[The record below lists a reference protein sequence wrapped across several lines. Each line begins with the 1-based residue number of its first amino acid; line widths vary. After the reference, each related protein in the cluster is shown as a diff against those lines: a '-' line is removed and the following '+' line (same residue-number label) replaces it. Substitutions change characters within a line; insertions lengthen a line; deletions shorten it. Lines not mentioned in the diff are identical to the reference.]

1 LLPPPAPAA
10 LPRRMIMPEA
20 SFPTA
25 RPRRLRRTASL
36 RELVRETRLEASDLV
51 YPLFIDDRGAAR
63 QPIPSMPGIDRLSIE
78 AAVDEAGAA
87 FEEGIRA
94 VLLFG
99 LPASKDAR
107 GSRADRADG
116 VIQRSLRAL
125 RGALPDLVL
134 ITDVCLCEYTDH
146 GHCGILDGDHVAND
160 PTLERL
166 ASQAVSH
173 GAAGADIVAPSDMM
187 DGRVGAIRASLDEAH
202 LEDVAILSYAV
213 KYASA
218 FYGPF
223 REAADSAP
231 AFGDRRGYQMDVR
244 NADEAIRE
252 VRFDIAE
259 GADLVMVKPALPNL
273 DVLRRVKDEFRMP
286 TAAYQVSGEYAMI
299 EAAGANGW
307 LDAEAASLEAVRA
320 IRRAGAD
327 LVVTYAARRLAR
339 VL

>member
-1 LLPPPAPAA
+1 
-10 LPRRMIMPEA
+10 MPEA
-20 SFPTA
+20 SFPAA
-25 RPRRLRRTASL
+25 RPRRLRRTAAL
-36 RELVRETRLEASDLV
+36 RELVRETRTEASDLI
-51 YPLFIDDRGAAR
+51 YPMFVDDRGPAR
-63 QPIPSMPGIDRLSIE
+63 QPIPSMPGIDRVSIE
-78 AAVDEAGAA
+78 AAVEEAGAA
-87 FEEGIRA
+87 FDEGIRA

-107 GSRADRADG
+107 GSCADEPDG

-125 RGALPDLVL
+125 RRALPDLVL

-146 GHCGILDGDHVAND
+146 GHCGILDGDRVAND

-166 ASQAVSH
+166 AAQAVSH

-187 DGRVGAIRASLDEAH
+187 DGRVGVIRAALDEAR

-223 REAADSAP
+223 RDAADSAP

-273 DVLRRVKDEFRMP
+273 DILRRVKDEFRMP

-299 EAAGANGW
+299 EAAGARGW

-339 VL
+339 AL

>member
-1 LLPPPAPAA
+1 
-10 LPRRMIMPEA
+10 MSEA
-20 SFPTA
+20 SFPTS

-36 RELVRETRLEASDLV
+36 RELVRETRVEASDLI
-51 YPLFIDDRGAAR
+51 YPMFIDDRRPAR
-63 QPIPSMPGIDRLSIE
+63 QPIASMPGIDRLSVE
-78 AAVDEAGAA
+78 AAVDEARAA
-87 FEEGIRA
+87 FDEGIRA

-99 LPASKDAR
+99 LPASKDDR
-107 GSRADRADG
+107 GSRADRPDG

-146 GHCGILDGDHVAND
+146 GHCGILDGDRVAND
-160 PTLERL
+160 ITLERL
-166 ASQAVSH
+166 AAQAVSH

-187 DGRVGAIRASLDEAH
+187 DGRVGVIRTALDEAR
-202 LEDVAILSYAV
+202 LEDVAILSYAA

-223 REAADSAP
+223 RDAADSAP

-252 VRFDIAE
+252 VRLDIAE
-259 GADLVMVKPALPNL
+259 GADLVMVKPALPSL
-273 DVLRRVKDEFRMP
+273 DILRRVKDEFRMP

-299 EAAGANGW
+299 EAAGAQGW
-307 LDAEAASLEAVRA
+307 LDAEAASLEAVRT

-339 VL
+339 AL

>member
-1 LLPPPAPAA
+1 
-10 LPRRMIMPEA
+10 MPEA
-20 SFPTA
+20 SFPA
-25 RPRRLRRTASL
+25 SRPRRLRRTAAL
-36 RELVRETRLEASDLV
+36 RELVRETRIAASDLV
-51 YPLFIDDRGAAR
+51 YPMFIDDRGPPR
-63 QPIPSMPGIDRLSIE
+63 QPIPSMPGIDRVNVE
-78 AAVDEAGAA
+78 TAVEEAGAA
-87 FEEGIRA
+87 FDEGIRA

-107 GSRADRADG
+107 GSRADEADG
-116 VIQRSLRAL
+116 VIQRALRAL

-146 GHCGILDGDHVAND
+146 GHCGILDGDRVAND

-166 ASQAVSH
+166 AAQAVSH

-187 DGRVGAIRASLDEAH
+187 DGRVGAIRAALDEAR
-202 LEDVAILSYAV
+202 LEDVAILSYAA

-223 REAADSAP
+223 RDAADSAP

-244 NADEAIRE
+244 NADEALRE
-252 VRFDIAE
+252 VRFDVAE

-273 DVLRRVKDEFRMP
+273 DILRRVKEEFRMP

-299 EAAGANGW
+299 EAAGARGW
-307 LDAEAASLEAVRA
+307 LDAEAASLEAVLA

>member
-1 LLPPPAPAA
+1 
-10 LPRRMIMPEA
+10 
-20 SFPTA
+20 
-25 RPRRLRRTASL
+25 
-36 RELVRETRLEASDLV
+36 
-51 YPLFIDDRGAAR
+51 
-63 QPIPSMPGIDRLSIE
+63 MPGIDRLSVE
-78 AAVDEAGAA
+78 AAVEEAGAA

-107 GSRADRADG
+107 GSRADQPDG

-146 GHCGILDGDHVAND
+146 GHCGILDGGRVAND

-166 ASQAVSH
+166 AAQAVSH

-187 DGRVGAIRASLDEAH
+187 DGRVGVIRASLDEAH
-202 LEDVAILSYAV
+202 LEDVAILSYAA

-223 REAADSAP
+223 RDAADSAP

-252 VRFDIAE
+252 VGFDIAE

-273 DVLRRVKDEFRMP
+273 DILRRVKDEFRMP

-299 EAAGANGW
+299 EAAGARGW

>member
-1 LLPPPAPAA
+1 
-10 LPRRMIMPEA
+10 MPEP
-20 SFPTA
+20 SFPTS
-25 RPRRLRRTASL
+25 RPRRLRRTAAL
-36 RELVRETRLEASDLV
+36 RELVRETRVEASDLV
-51 YPLFIDDRGAAR
+51 YPMFIDDRGPAR

-87 FEEGIRA
+87 LEEGIRA

-107 GSRADRADG
+107 GSRADRPDG

-146 GHCGILDGDHVAND
+146 GHCGILDGDRVAND

-166 ASQAVSH
+166 AAQAVSH

-187 DGRVGAIRASLDEAH
+187 DGRVGAIRASLDEAD
-202 LEDVAILSYAV
+202 LEDVAILSYAA

-273 DVLRRVKDEFRMP
+273 DILRRVKDEFRMP

-307 LDAEAASLEAVRA
+307 LDAQAASLEAVRA

-339 VL
+339 GL

>member
-1 LLPPPAPAA
+1 
-10 LPRRMIMPEA
+10 MPEA
-20 SFPTA
+20 SFPA
-25 RPRRLRRTASL
+25 SRPRRLRRTAAL
-36 RELVRETRLEASDLV
+36 RELVRETRIEASDLI
-51 YPLFIDDRGAAR
+51 YPMFIDDRVPAR
-63 QPIPSMPGIDRLSIE
+63 QPVESMPGIDRLGIT
-78 AAVDEAGAA
+78 AAVDEASEA
-87 FEEGIRA
+87 FAEGIRA

-99 LPASKDAR
+99 LPSSKDAM
-107 GSRADRADG
+107 GSRADHPEG
-116 VIQRSLRAL
+116 VIQRALRAL
-125 RGALPDLVL
+125 RAALPDLVL

-146 GHCGILDGDHVAND
+146 GHCGLLEGDRVAND

-166 ASQAVSH
+166 AAQAVSH

-187 DGRVGAIRASLDEAH
+187 DGRVAAIRAALDAAR
-202 LEDVAILSYAV
+202 LEDVAILSYAA

-223 REAADSAP
+223 RDAAESAP

-244 NADEAIRE
+244 NADEAMRE
-252 VRFDIAE
+252 VGLDVAE

-273 DVLRRVKDEFRMP
+273 DIVWRVKDRFGLP

-307 LDAEAASLEAVRA
+307 LDAEAARLEAAYA

-339 VL
+339 AL

>member
-1 LLPPPAPAA
+1 
-10 LPRRMIMPEA
+10 MPEA
-20 SFPTA
+20 SFPAA
-25 RPRRLRRTASL
+25 RPRRLRRTAAL
-36 RELVRETRLEASDLV
+36 RELVRETRLEASDLI
-51 YPLFIDDRGAAR
+51 YPMFIDDRGPAR
-63 QPIPSMPGIDRLSIE
+63 QPIPSMPGIDRVSVE
-78 AAVDEAGAA
+78 AAVEEAGAA
-87 FEEGIRA
+87 LDEGIRA

-107 GSRADRADG
+107 GSRADEPDG

-125 RGALPDLVL
+125 RRALPDLVL

-146 GHCGILDGDHVAND
+146 GHCGILDGDRVAND

-166 ASQAVSH
+166 AAQAVSH

-187 DGRVGAIRASLDEAH
+187 DGRVGVIRAALDEAC
-202 LEDVAILSYAV
+202 LEDVAILSYAA

-223 REAADSAP
+223 RDAADSAP
-231 AFGDRRGYQMDVR
+231 VFGDRRGYQMDVR

-273 DVLRRVKDEFRMP
+273 DILRRVKDEFRMP

-299 EAAGANGW
+299 EAAGARGW
-307 LDAEAASLEAVRA
+307 LDAEAASLEAIRA

-339 VL
+339 AL

>member
-1 LLPPPAPAA
+1 
-10 LPRRMIMPEA
+10 MSDV
-20 SFPTA
+20 SFPTS

-36 RELVRETRLEASDLV
+36 RELVRETRVEPSDLI
-51 YPLFIDDRGAAR
+51 YPMFIDDRGPAR
-63 QPIPSMPGIDRLSIE
+63 QPIASMPGIDRLSVE
-78 AAVDEAGAA
+78 AAVDEARAA
-87 FEEGIRA
+87 FDEGIRA

-99 LPASKDAR
+99 LPASKDDR
-107 GSRADRADG
+107 GSRADRPDG

-146 GHCGILDGDHVAND
+146 GHCGILDGDRVAND
-160 PTLERL
+160 ITLDRL
-166 ASQAVSH
+166 AAQAVSH

-187 DGRVGAIRASLDEAH
+187 DGRVGVIRTALDEAR
-202 LEDVAILSYAV
+202 LEDVAILSYAA

-223 REAADSAP
+223 RDAADSAP

-252 VRFDIAE
+252 VRLDIAE
-259 GADLVMVKPALPNL
+259 GADLVMVKPALPSL
-273 DVLRRVKDEFRMP
+273 DILRRVKDEFRMP

-299 EAAGANGW
+299 EAAGAQGW
-307 LDAEAASLEAVRA
+307 LDAEAASLEAVRT

-339 VL
+339 AL

>member
-1 LLPPPAPAA
+1 
-10 LPRRMIMPEA
+10 MPEA

-223 REAADSAP
+223 RDAADSAP

-307 LDAEAASLEAVRA
+307 LDAESASLEAVRA

>member
-1 LLPPPAPAA
+1 
-10 LPRRMIMPEA
+10 MPEA

-146 GHCGILDGDHVAND
+146 GHCGILDGDRVAND

-223 REAADSAP
+223 RDAADSAP

>member
-1 LLPPPAPAA
+1 
-10 LPRRMIMPEA
+10 MPEA
-20 SFPTA
+20 SFPAA
-25 RPRRLRRTASL
+25 RPRRLRRTVAL
-36 RELVRETRLEASDLV
+36 RELVRETRLEASDLI
-51 YPLFIDDRGAAR
+51 YPMFIDDRGPAR
-63 QPIPSMPGIDRLSIE
+63 QPIPSMPGIDRVSVE
-78 AAVDEAGAA
+78 AAVEEAGAA
-87 FEEGIRA
+87 SDEGIRA

-107 GSRADRADG
+107 GSHADEPDG

-125 RGALPDLVL
+125 RSALPDLVL

-146 GHCGILDGDHVAND
+146 GHCGILDGDRVAND

-166 ASQAVSH
+166 AAQAVSH

-187 DGRVGAIRASLDEAH
+187 DGRVGVIRAALDEAR
-202 LEDVAILSYAV
+202 LEEVAILSYAA

-223 REAADSAP
+223 RDAADSAP

-273 DVLRRVKDEFRMP
+273 DILRRVKEEFRMP

-299 EAAGANGW
+299 EAAGARGW

-339 VL
+339 SL

>member
-1 LLPPPAPAA
+1 
-10 LPRRMIMPEA
+10 MPEA
-20 SFPTA
+20 SFPVS
-25 RPRRLRRTASL
+25 RLRRLRRTAAL
-36 RELVRETRLEASDLV
+36 RELVRETRLEASDLI
-51 YPLFIDDRGAAR
+51 YPMFIHDRGPPR
-63 QPIPSMPGIDRLSIE
+63 QPIPSMPGIDRLSVE
-78 AAVDEAGAA
+78 TAVEEAGAA
-87 FEEGIRA
+87 FDEGIKA

-107 GSRADRADG
+107 GSSADEPDG

-125 RGALPDLVL
+125 RRALPDLVL
-134 ITDVCLCEYTDH
+134 ITDVCMCEYTDH
-146 GHCGILDGDHVAND
+146 GHCGLLDGDRVAND

-166 ASQAVSH
+166 ATQAVTH

-187 DGRVGAIRASLDEAH
+187 DGRVGVIRAALDEAH
-202 LEDVAILSYAV
+202 LEDVAILSYAA
-213 KYASA
+213 KYASV

-223 REAADSAP
+223 RDAADSAP

-273 DVLRRVKDEFRMP
+273 DIIRRVKDEFRMP

-307 LDAEAASLEAVRA
+307 LDAEAANLEAVRA

-339 VL
+339 EL

>member
-1 LLPPPAPAA
+1 
-10 LPRRMIMPEA
+10 MPDA
-20 SFPTA
+20 SFPTS

-36 RELVRETRLEASDLV
+36 RELVRETRLEASDLI
-51 YPLFIDDRGAAR
+51 YPMFIDDRGEGR

-78 AAVDEAGAA
+78 AAVEEAGAA

-99 LPASKDAR
+99 LPESKDAR
-107 GSRADRADG
+107 GSRADRPDG

-125 RGALPDLVL
+125 RSALPDLIL

-146 GHCGILDGDHVAND
+146 GHCGILDGDRVAND

-166 ASQAVSH
+166 AAQAVSH

-202 LEDVAILSYAV
+202 LEDVAILSYAA

-223 REAADSAP
+223 RDAADSAP

-327 LVVTYAARRLAR
+327 LIVTYAARRLAR

>member
-1 LLPPPAPAA
+1 
-10 LPRRMIMPEA
+10 MSEA
-20 SFPTA
+20 SFPAA
-25 RPRRLRRTASL
+25 RPRRLRRTVAL
-36 RELVRETRLEASDLV
+36 RDLTRETRLETSDLI
-51 YPLFIDDRGAAR
+51 YPMFIADRGPAR
-63 QPIPSMPGIDRLSIE
+63 QPIGSMPGVDRLGVE
-78 AAVDEAGAA
+78 AAVEEAGRA
-87 FEEGIRA
+87 FDEGIRA

-107 GSRADRADG
+107 GSRADQPDG
-116 VIQRSLRAL
+116 VIQRALRAL
-125 RGALPDLVL
+125 RAALPDLVL
-134 ITDVCLCEYTDH
+134 VTDVCLCGYTDH
-146 GHCGILDGDHVAND
+146 GHCGILDGDRVAND

-166 ASQAVSH
+166 VSQAVSH

-187 DGRVGAIRASLDEAH
+187 DGRVGAIRGGLDDAR
-202 LEDVAILSYAV
+202 LEDVAILSYAA

-223 REAADSAP
+223 RDAADSAP
-231 AFGDRRGYQMDVR
+231 AFGDRRAYQLDVR

-252 VRFDIAE
+252 VRLDIAE
-259 GADLVMVKPALPNL
+259 GADMVMVKPALPNL
-273 DVLRRVKDEFRMP
+273 DILRRVKDEFRMP

-299 EAAGANGW
+299 EAAGARGW
-307 LDAEAASLEAVRA
+307 LDAEAASLEAVLT

>member
-1 LLPPPAPAA
+1 
-10 LPRRMIMPEA
+10 MPEA
-20 SFPTA
+20 SFPTS
-25 RPRRLRRTASL
+25 RPRRLRRTAAL
-36 RELVRETRLEASDLV
+36 RELVRETRIEASDLV
-51 YPLFIDDRGAAR
+51 YPMFIDDRGPHR
-63 QPIPSMPGIDRLSIE
+63 QPIASMPGIDRLSIE
-78 AAVDEAGAA
+78 AAIEEAGAA

-99 LPASKDAR
+99 LPASKDSR
-107 GSRADRADG
+107 GSRADRPDG

-146 GHCGILDGDHVAND
+146 GHCGILDGDRVAND
-160 PTLERL
+160 PTLQRL
-166 ASQAVSH
+166 AAQAVSH

-187 DGRVGAIRASLDEAH
+187 DGRVGAIRASLDEAQ

-259 GADLVMVKPALPNL
+259 GADLIMVKPALPNL

>member
-1 LLPPPAPAA
+1 
-10 LPRRMIMPEA
+10 MPEA
-20 SFPTA
+20 SFPVS
-25 RPRRLRRTASL
+25 RLRRLRRTAAL
-36 RELVRETRLEASDLV
+36 RELVRETRLEPSDLI
-51 YPLFIDDRGAAR
+51 YPMFIHDRGPPR
-63 QPIPSMPGIDRLSIE
+63 QPIPSMPGIDRLSVEMAVEE
-78 AAVDEAGAA
+78 AAAA
-87 FEEGIRA
+87 FDEGIKA

-107 GSRADRADG
+107 GSTAEEPDG

-125 RGALPDLVL
+125 RRALPDLVL
-134 ITDVCLCEYTDH
+134 ITDVCMCEYTDH
-146 GHCGILDGDHVAND
+146 GHCGLLDGDRVAND

-166 ASQAVSH
+166 AAQAVTH
-173 GAAGADIVAPSDMM
+173 GVAGADIVAPSDMM
-187 DGRVGAIRASLDEAH
+187 DGRVGVIRSALDEAH
-202 LEDVAILSYAV
+202 LEDVAILSYAA
-213 KYASA
+213 KYASV

-223 REAADSAP
+223 RDAADSAP

-252 VRFDIAE
+252 VGFDIAE

-273 DVLRRVKDEFRMP
+273 DIIRRVKDEFRMP

-299 EAAGANGW
+299 EAAGARGW
-307 LDAEAASLEAVRA
+307 LDAEAASLESVLA

-339 VL
+339 TL

>member
-1 LLPPPAPAA
+1 
-10 LPRRMIMPEA
+10 MPEA
-20 SFPTA
+20 SFPVS
-25 RPRRLRRTASL
+25 RLRRLRRTAAL
-36 RELVRETRLEASDLV
+36 RELVRETRLEASDLI
-51 YPLFIDDRGAAR
+51 YPMFIHDRGPPR
-63 QPIPSMPGIDRLSIE
+63 LPIPSMPGIDRLSVE
-78 AAVDEAGAA
+78 TAVEEAGAA
-87 FEEGIRA
+87 FDEGIKA

-107 GSRADRADG
+107 GSTADEPDG

-125 RGALPDLVL
+125 RRALPDLVL
-134 ITDVCLCEYTDH
+134 ITDVCMCEYTDH
-146 GHCGILDGDHVAND
+146 GHCGILDGDRVAND

-166 ASQAVSH
+166 AAQAVTH

-187 DGRVGAIRASLDEAH
+187 DGRVGVIRAALDEAH
-202 LEDVAILSYAV
+202 LEDVAILSYAA
-213 KYASA
+213 KYASV

-223 REAADSAP
+223 RDAADSAP

-273 DVLRRVKDEFRMP
+273 DIIRRVKDEFRMP

-299 EAAGANGW
+299 EAAGARGW
-307 LDAEAASLEAVRA
+307 IDAEAASLEAVLA
-320 IRRAGAD
+320 IRRAGGD

-339 VL
+339 AL

>member
-1 LLPPPAPAA
+1 
-10 LPRRMIMPEA
+10 MPEP
-20 SFPTA
+20 SFPTS
-25 RPRRLRRTASL
+25 RPRRLRRTAAL
-36 RELVRETRLEASDLV
+36 RELARETRLEASDLV
-51 YPLFIDDRGAAR
+51 YPMFIDDRGTPR
-63 QPIPSMPGIDRLSIE
+63 QSISSMPGIDRLSIE
-78 AAVDEAGAA
+78 AAVEEAGAA

-107 GSRADRADG
+107 GSRADRPDG

-146 GHCGILDGDHVAND
+146 GHCGILDGDRVAND

-166 ASQAVSH
+166 AAQAVSH

-187 DGRVGAIRASLDEAH
+187 DGRVGAIRHSLDEAR
-202 LEDVAILSYAV
+202 LEDVAILSYAA

-223 REAADSAP
+223 RDAADSAP

-244 NADEAIRE
+244 NVDEAIRE

-299 EAAGANGW
+299 ESAGANGW

-339 VL
+339 VLR

>member
-1 LLPPPAPAA
+1 
-10 LPRRMIMPEA
+10 MPEP
-20 SFPTA
+20 SFPTS
-25 RPRRLRRTASL
+25 RPRRLRRTAAL
-36 RELVRETRLEASDLV
+36 RELARETRLEASDLV
-51 YPLFIDDRGAAR
+51 YPMFIDDRGAPR
-63 QPIPSMPGIDRLSIE
+63 QSISSMPGIDRLSIE
-78 AAVDEAGAA
+78 AAVEEAGAA

-107 GSRADRADG
+107 GSRADRPDG

-146 GHCGILDGDHVAND
+146 GHCGILDGDRVAND

-166 ASQAVSH
+166 AAQAVSH

-187 DGRVGAIRASLDEAH
+187 DGRVGAIRHSLDEAR
-202 LEDVAILSYAV
+202 LEDVAILSYAA

-223 REAADSAP
+223 RDAADSAP

-244 NADEAIRE
+244 NVDEAIRE

-299 EAAGANGW
+299 ESAGANGW

-339 VL
+339 VLR

>member
-1 LLPPPAPAA
+1 
-10 LPRRMIMPEA
+10 MPEA
-20 SFPTA
+20 SFPAA
-25 RPRRLRRTASL
+25 RPRRLRRTAAL
-36 RELVRETRLEASDLV
+36 RELVRETRLEASDLI
-51 YPLFIDDRGAAR
+51 YPMFVDDRGPAR
-63 QPIPSMPGIDRLSIE
+63 QPIPSMPGIDRVSVE
-78 AAVDEAGAA
+78 AAVEEAGAA
-87 FEEGIRA
+87 FDEGIRA

-107 GSRADRADG
+107 GSRADEPDG

-125 RGALPDLVL
+125 RRALPDLVL

-146 GHCGILDGDHVAND
+146 GHCGILDGDRVAND

-166 ASQAVSH
+166 AAQAVSH

-187 DGRVGAIRASLDEAH
+187 DGRVGVIRAALDEAR
-202 LEDVAILSYAV
+202 LEDVAILSYAA

-223 REAADSAP
+223 RDAADSAP

-244 NADEAIRE
+244 NTDEAIRE

-273 DVLRRVKDEFRMP
+273 DILRRVKDEFRMP

-299 EAAGANGW
+299 EAAGARGW

-320 IRRAGAD
+320 VRRAGAD

-339 VL
+339 AL

>member
-1 LLPPPAPAA
+1 
-10 LPRRMIMPEA
+10 MPDA
-20 SFPTA
+20 SFPTS
-25 RPRRLRRTASL
+25 RPRRLRRTAAL

-51 YPLFIDDRGAAR
+51 YPMFIDDRGPRR
-63 QPIPSMPGIDRLSIE
+63 QPIPSMPGIDRLSVE
-78 AAVDEAGAA
+78 AAIEEAGAA

-107 GSRADRADG
+107 GSRADRPDG

-146 GHCGILDGDHVAND
+146 GHCGILDGDRVAND

-166 ASQAVSH
+166 AAQAVSH

-223 REAADSAP
+223 RDAADSAP

-273 DVLRRVKDEFRMP
+273 DILRRVKDEFRMP

-307 LDAEAASLEAVRA
+307 LDADAASLEAVRA

-327 LVVTYAARRLAR
+327 LIVTYAARRLAR
-339 VL
+339 VLCLR

>member
-1 LLPPPAPAA
+1 
-10 LPRRMIMPEA
+10 MPEA
-20 SFPTA
+20 SFPAT
-25 RPRRLRRTASL
+25 RMRRLRRTAAL
-36 RELVRETRLEASDLV
+36 RELVRETRLEPSDLI
-51 YPLFIDDRGAAR
+51 YPMFIHDRGPPR
-63 QPIPSMPGIDRLSIE
+63 QPIPSMPGIDRLSVE
-78 AAVDEAGAA
+78 TAVEEAGAA
-87 FEEGIRA
+87 FDEGIKA

-107 GSRADRADG
+107 GSTAEEPDG

-125 RGALPDLVL
+125 RRALPDLVL
-134 ITDVCLCEYTDH
+134 ITDVCMCEYTDH
-146 GHCGILDGDHVAND
+146 GHCGILDGDRVAND

-166 ASQAVSH
+166 AAQAVTH

-187 DGRVGAIRASLDEAH
+187 DGRVGVIRAALDEAH
-202 LEDVAILSYAV
+202 LQDVAILSYAA
-213 KYASA
+213 KYASV

-223 REAADSAP
+223 RDAADSAP

-252 VRFDIAE
+252 VRLDIAE

-273 DVLRRVKDEFRMP
+273 DVIRRVKDEFRMP

-299 EAAGANGW
+299 EAAGARGW
-307 LDAEAASLEAVRA
+307 LDAEAASLEAVLA

-339 VL
+339 AL